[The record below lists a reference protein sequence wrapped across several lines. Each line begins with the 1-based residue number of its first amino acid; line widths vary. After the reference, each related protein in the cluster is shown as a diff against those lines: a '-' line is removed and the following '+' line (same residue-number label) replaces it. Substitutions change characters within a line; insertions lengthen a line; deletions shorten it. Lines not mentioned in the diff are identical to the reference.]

1 MPAQTHPA
9 PATSPSPEPPP
20 GVPTQ
25 LTCAFP
31 FRDADN
37 KEIVDPQKF
46 YDALSLT
53 NDGFFPLGVNGFPHG
68 GIHFGNGS
76 AARLDQTRGVRCIA
90 DGEIV
95 AHKIDDAHPH
105 LQFTDGKWAA
115 YSTGFVLVRHRLT
128 MPPAP
133 NNTSQQPADESH
145 DIYSLYMH
153 MADWTT
159 YLAAPKVPRPYW
171 WDVDAYSVLGKDRQ
185 HPAADGD
192 AGGAAGAFV
201 WTEPKAGKKKG
212 QYSAG
217 QQVGFLPEGCEVII
231 GEKRGPWGHIQ
242 TIAAGGMTSPTSGG
256 EFGLDDSSLPWE
268 ASDARTAGGAAVTP
282 KGDWG
287 WLFLPGLQ
295 SVKEPKQVGHVVVP
309 PAPIPVKAGTLLGQI
324 GEYQDY
330 ERATP
335 LPPASRRKL
344 LHLEVFADDGF
355 SAFLTKSRTRAA
367 QLPADQKTLLVID
380 AGAKLV
386 QNVAAAD
393 RKLGRDHPV
402 YSTKPTDDSPSSGPW
417 VKVQPRYS
425 QTSSG
430 LLVADGPPVWIE
442 RDKAAAPVNGM
453 PAWSE
458 FPLRLQDVAD
468 PASGFPL
475 IHSRAQLDALDA
487 KKQAIDEHNVR
498 WWRVP
503 FRTAD
508 GKSASGWVCS
518 ARHPGTRWENPW
530 AWPGFEIVDATG
542 INLTDA
548 FKRNLLVT
556 DTADWQEKKAFEPS
570 AVAVNNSPLLLKLE
584 QTVAGEKSGGNS
596 GKVTAKAMQA
606 AMRVPSLAQA
616 MSHVILRYESEWGG
630 DMSRWNAITPLMRNA
645 KGNWLKELE
654 RIKKL
659 QWWDEVKGK
668 VAGFPG
674 GATVLHIHPVALVA
688 NFATRR
694 RIDIA
699 KFLTLYKDAHSANF
713 GWYESAS
720 SPKHN
725 LPPLSGKSEE
735 NLKTLLEWIEFLY
748 ASKSEIF
755 NIRYVAY
762 MLATS
767 RIESYDFHTQTFFG
781 PFSELIS
788 YDKAERD
795 YGSGPTAL
803 NPTRAIA
810 HHNNTQGDGYK
821 YRGRGLVQ
829 ITWKANYENF
839 TPIVGVN
846 LADQPDEALSW
857 KNAAVIMVEG
867 MIRGIFTGKKLSDY
881 INEFHADYVG
891 ARRIINGTERNI
903 VFAEYAKKFETLLME
918 CI

>member
-76 AARLDQTRGVRCIA
+76 ATRLDQTRGVRCIA

-95 AHKIDDAHPH
+95 AHKIDDTHPH

-133 NNTSQQPADESH
+133 NNTSQQPADESN

-201 WTEPKAGKKKG
+201 WTEPKVGKKKG

-242 TIAAGGMTSPTSGG
+242 TIAAGGMTSPASGG

-596 GKVTAKAMQA
+596 GKVTAKAIQA

-688 NFATRR
+688 NFN
-694 RIDIA
+694 RIFRA
-699 KFLTLYKDAHSANF
+699 KSISENGIFFIFKQETLAGVTNKLHWPGGASGVTLGAGYDMKARSAISIRDDMKSIGVDF
-713 GWYESAS
+713 PTAEAISVAAG
-720 SPKHN
+720 
-725 LPPLSGKSEE
+725 LSGRAARNFCQNNSSLIDLDE
-735 NLKTLLEWIEFLY
+735 NKQVELLRKTVL
-748 ASKSEIF
+748 
-755 NIRYVAY
+755 
-762 MLATS
+762 
-767 RIESYDFHTQTFFG
+767 
-781 PFSELIS
+781 
-788 YDKAERD
+788 
-795 YGSGPTAL
+795 
-803 NPTRAIA
+803 
-810 HHNNTQGDGYK
+810 
-821 YRGRGLVQ
+821 
-829 ITWKANYENF
+829 NYENM
-839 TPIVGVN
+839 VN
-846 LADQPDEALSW
+846 KSIKIDLRQ
-857 KNAAVIMVEG
+857 N
-867 MIRGIFTGKKLSDY
+867 
-881 INEFHADYVG
+881 
-891 ARRIINGTERNI
+891 
-903 VFAEYAKKFETLLME
+903 
-918 CI
+918 